1 MRTKLADFFSILL
14 IACSDEQVVSSGP
27 IFPDTGLRIEREVS
41 GRVCDRVKLVRLCE
55 GLRVD
60 ECGGCLDEGNPILT
74 VVAFFWAQAFHRQ
87 RPYMIEVVGAPSK
100 RNVHEA

>member
-14 IACSDEQVVSSGP
+14 IACPDEQVVSSRP
-27 IFPDTGLRIEREVS
+27 ILPDTGLRIEREVS

-60 ECGGCLDEGNPILT
+60 ECGGCLYEGDPILT
-74 VVAFFWAQAFHRQ
+74 VVAFFQSETCHRQ
-87 RPYMIEVVGAPSK
+87 RAYLIEVIGALSK
-100 RNVHEA
+100 RIVHEA